1 MADNNINIINLT
13 DKTFLTEVLQSDK
26 PVIVDYWAEWC
37 GPCRMMSPIFEE
49 AAGEYSSKVKFA
61 KLNVDENTE
70 TPSTY
75 KVRGIPTLIVF
86 KDGEV
91 EKTQVGAVSKAQL
104 HELLRPYII

>member
-1 MADNNINIINLT
+1 
-13 DKTFLTEVLQSDK
+13 
-26 PVIVDYWAEWC
+26 
-37 GPCRMMSPIFEE
+37 
-49 AAGEYSSKVKFA
+49 
-61 KLNVDENTE
+61 VDENPE